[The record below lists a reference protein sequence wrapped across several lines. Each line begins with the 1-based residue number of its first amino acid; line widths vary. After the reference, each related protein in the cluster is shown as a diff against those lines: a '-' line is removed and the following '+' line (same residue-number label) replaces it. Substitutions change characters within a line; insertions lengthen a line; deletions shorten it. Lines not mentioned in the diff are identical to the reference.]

1 MPRYDLSSGLMSS
14 VPDDSKVAARMRWI
28 ERRRKELGALAPHQE
43 DAHLGSGPENR
54 HGQPQVPIGQHVVKK
69 WPVLD
74 LGHQPEIS
82 REAWQLE
89 ISGACD
95 HPLTLDFQSLL
106 AYPQVCEQSDF
117 HCVTTWSLLDSA
129 WSGVRLAELIAEAQ
143 PHADAQFL
151 LITGYDEEPR
161 SGIPYTTN
169 LRLADALAPDNLLVH
184 TWNGEALPRE
194 HGGPV
199 RMITPRLYAWKGTKW
214 IRKIEFLRKEQL
226 GFWELRGYSNGAR
239 PWANDRFSG

>member
-1 MPRYDLSSGLMSS
+1 MSS
-14 VPDDSKVAARMRWI
+14 APDESKVAARMRWI
-28 ERRRKELGALAPHQE
+28 ERRREELGALAPTGG

-74 LGHQPEIS
+74 LGDQPSIP
-82 REAWQLE
+82 REDWRLE
-89 ISGACD
+89 LTGACAR
-95 HPLTLDFQSLL
+95 PFELDFQGLL
-106 AYPQVCEQSDF
+106 AYPQVSEQSDF
-117 HCVTTWSLLDSA
+117 HCVTTWSLLDSE
-129 WSGVRLAELIAEAQ
+129 WSGVRLADLIAEAQ
-143 PHADAQFL
+143 PQPEARFVL
-151 LITGYDEEPR
+151 VTGSDHEPR
-161 SGIPYTTN
+161 SGLAYTTN
-169 LRLADALAPDNLLVH
+169 LRLEDALAPDNLIVH

-214 IRKIEFLRKEQL
+214 IRKIEFLTKEQL